1 MGNELAI
8 TYRTAAPSE
17 YARVRSRPFS
27 RRRYSTAPQRGQRAL
42 PPGGTGT
49 SRWSR
54 SQSWQACSVDA
65 CMTRTIARVGREG
78 HRYFVRPEAARDLSI
93 GLRGSRYRL
102 LPVASR
108 KDLLEVLDLGQ
119 IVDDDIRVRR
129 MPEQEILMVGLG
141 GVEGAQC
148 VHPSD
153 DGPGE
158 RLTLLEL
165 GDVGLRD
172 PPLRFVGV
180 EDAGSILAANIGSL
194 AVELCGI
201 VHDREVDLEHLT
213 IRQLLRIEAD
223 LHRLGMPGPAPAHH
237 LVAGR
242 LPRSARVAGQR
253 ALDTA

>member
-1 MGNELAI
+1 MGNELAM

-54 SQSWQACSVDA
+54 SQSWQACSADA
-65 CMTRTIARVGREG
+65 CMTRTIARVGREE
-78 HRYFVRPEAARDLSI
+78 HRYFVGPGTTRDLSV
-93 GLRGSRYRL
+93 GLGGRHGL

-108 KDLLEVLDLGQ
+108 EDPLEVLDLGQ
-119 IVDDDIRVRR
+119 VVEDDVRVRR
-129 MPEQEILMVGLG
+129 MPEEKVLMVGLG
-141 GVEGAQC
+141 GVEGAES
-148 VHPSD
+148 VHTSD

-158 RLTLLEL
+158 CLALLEL
-165 GDVGLRD
+165 GDVRLRD

-180 EDAGSILAANIGSL
+180 EDAGSILAADIGSL
-194 AVELCGI
+194 AVELGGI
-201 VHDREVDLEHLT
+201 VDNREVDLEHLA
-213 IRQLLRIEAD
+213 IRQLFRIETD
-223 LHRLGMPGPAPAHH
+223 LHRLGMPGPAPAHR

-242 LPRSARVAGQR
+242 FP
-253 ALDTA
+253 